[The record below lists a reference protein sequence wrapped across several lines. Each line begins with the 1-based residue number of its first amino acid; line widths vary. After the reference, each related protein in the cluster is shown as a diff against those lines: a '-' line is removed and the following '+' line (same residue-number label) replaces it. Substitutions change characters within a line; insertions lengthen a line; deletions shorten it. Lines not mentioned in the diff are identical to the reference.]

1 MAKSKKKRK
10 ERKYRLFY
18 LLLLL
23 FVTAVSLSVSSYAW
37 FTTNR
42 LARVDLLDVNVR
54 AQGGIEVSSDAV
66 NWKAKININDLINAR
81 NNYSASLNQIPKTL
95 EPVSSAGN
103 VNNGLLEL
111 FYGVTEGN
119 SNGNYVI
126 SASRSIE
133 EEGFDENSD
142 GIFIAFDLFFKTN
155 ENTRFYLTP
164 ESNITYGGN
173 ESVGIENAMRVAF
186 VNEGNVNSGSSAYTM
201 QSLTTNDNNNVYIWE
216 PNSDT
221 HSSTGISNA
230 YDVYGISVSSQG
242 ASPIAYSGVINE
254 ISESQ
259 KIAFKDATSAK
270 YPGYFASVDVDY
282 STAYGFSSNT
292 KVWDFKAGIT
302 KMRVYVWLE
311 GQDVDCENGASSG
324 NLEIKFQLTTN
335 PS

>member
-23 FVTAVSLSVSSYAW
+23 FVTAISLSVSSYAW

-111 FYGVTEGN
+111 FYGVAEGN
-119 SNGNYVI
+119 SSGNYII
-126 SASRSIE
+126 SATRSIE
-133 EEGFDENSD
+133 QEGFDENSN
-142 GIFIAFDLFFKTN
+142 GLFIAFDLFFKTN
-155 ENTRFYLTP
+155 ENTKFYLTP
-164 ESNITYGGN
+164 ESNITYGGD

-186 VNEGNVNSGSSAYTM
+186 INEGNINTTNNISVM
-201 QSLTTNDNNNVYIWE
+201 QALSTNDNNNVYIWE
-216 PNSDT
+216 PNYNSHT
-221 HSSTGISNA
+221 QSAISNA
-230 YDVYGISVSSQG
+230 LNTYGLTISNDNEAIIYDGVKSNISKSLNILLNDAKANYYPNYFENVHISYYTKTNFNQNIEIFSLNK
-242 ASPIAYSGVINE
+242 GVT
-254 ISESQ
+254 
-259 KIAFKDATSAK
+259 KIRI
-270 YPGYFASVDVDY
+270 YM
-282 STAYGFSSNT
+282 
-292 KVWDFKAGIT
+292 WI
-302 KMRVYVWLE
+302 E
-311 GQDVDCENGASSG
+311 GQDVDCENNASVG
-324 NLEIKFQLTTN
+324 NVTLNLQFSKN
-335 PS
+335 PN

>member
-1 MAKSKKKRK
+1 MVKSKKKRK

-111 FYGVTEGN
+111 FYGVAEGN

-164 ESNITYGGN
+164 ESNITYGGD

-216 PNSDT
+216 PNYNSHTIGAIANALNTYGLSISSDNEAILYD
-221 HSSTGISNA
+221 GIKTN
-230 YDVYGISVSSQG
+230 ISKNLNILLNDAKESIY
-242 ASPIAYSGVINE
+242 PNYFKGVNISYYTKTNFDKNLE
-254 ISESQ
+254 I
-259 KIAFKDATSAK
+259 
-270 YPGYFASVDVDY
+270 
-282 STAYGFSSNT
+282 FSLNKGVT
-292 KVWDFKAGIT
+292 KV
-302 KMRVYVWLE
+302 RVYMWIE
-311 GQDVDCENGASSG
+311 GQDVDCENNASVG
-324 NLEIKFQLTTN
+324 NVSLNLQFSKN
-335 PS
+335 PN